1 MADLA
6 GLLRGKEGVCTDELA
21 HVDGWSAA
29 FDPVNG
35 AALRQLPCR
44 ANPETQTQ
52 AQAGLD

>member
-1 MADLA
+1 VADLA

>member
-29 FDPVNG
+29 FDRSVLAGGTARAHWHRTARILADTPVI
-35 AALRQLPCR
+35 
-44 ANPETQTQ
+44 
-52 AQAGLD
+52 